1 MNHFNEPFTLQ
12 MLGDMKFLESLK
24 EYDKDNIPGQIM
36 AKIRQKFIPN
46 PDFDPAIIKNVSSA
60 CEGLCKWVRA
70 LDVYD
75 SVAKVVAP
83 KRQSLEAAE
92 AILAEQMAK
101 LTEKR
106 AELKSVTDKL
116 ESLEENLIRKQE
128 EKKVFTRK
136 SVESEE
142 FGHTK
147 KLL

>member
-24 EYDKDNIPGQIM
+24 EYDKDNIPSQIM

-136 SVESEE
+136 IRRI
-142 FGHTK
+142 
-147 KLL
+147 